1 MANSKLNKIVTKV
14 MDDIQDGTTK
24 GKHCPYCGEKLFT
37 QKTKLQ
43 GIWFHADANVKKKE
57 RKKRKREEL
66 KKKEKI

>member
-1 MANSKLNKIVTKV
+1 MVQQRVSIVRTVEK
-14 MDDIQDGTTK
+14 
-24 GKHCPYCGEKLFT
+24 KLFT